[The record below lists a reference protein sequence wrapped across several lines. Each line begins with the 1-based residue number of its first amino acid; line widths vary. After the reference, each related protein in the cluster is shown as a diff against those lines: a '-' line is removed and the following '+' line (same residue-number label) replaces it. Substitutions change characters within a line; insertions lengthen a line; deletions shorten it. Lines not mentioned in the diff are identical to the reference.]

1 MLTNYLI
8 LELSPDASDEEIRK
22 HYLQKVKRYSPEREP
37 EMFRRITL
45 AYEGLKDKRNRV
57 RGEVFGGLSVRD
69 YDSALHSLADARF
82 VKRRRA
88 GLGELMK
95 AEKTE

>member
-57 RGEVFGGLSVRD
+57 RGEVFGGLSAQD
-69 YDSALHSLADARF
+69 YDSALRSLADARTL
-82 VKRRRA
+82 KRRRA